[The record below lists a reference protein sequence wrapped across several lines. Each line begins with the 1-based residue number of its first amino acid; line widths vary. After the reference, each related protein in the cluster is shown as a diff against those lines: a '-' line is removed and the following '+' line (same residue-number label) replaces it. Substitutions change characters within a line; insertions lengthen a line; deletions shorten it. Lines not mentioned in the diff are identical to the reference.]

1 MYRYLNLYGVHE
13 DRKVTTNNLTARASI
28 RIAKPPAEVFA
39 AFVDAEAMSQFWFT
53 RRDRGLKEGKSIT
66 WFLGDDADAF
76 SFDILVKKIR
86 APECIEIEWIGPDGN
101 ATTVAWSIR
110 GGDNG
115 DTILTIEESGFAGTP
130 EAIVERVLD
139 STGGFN
145 QVVVAA
151 KAFIEHGI
159 GLNVVAS
166 HA

>member
-1 MYRYLNLYGVHE
+1 MYWVHE

-53 RRDRGLKEGKSIT
+53 RRDRGLREGESVT
-66 WFLGDDADAF
+66 WFLGSDADAF

-86 APECIEIEWIGPDGN
+86 EPGCIEIEWTGPDGN
-101 ATTVAWSIR
+101 ATTVVWSIR
-110 GGDNG
+110 RSDNG
-115 DTILTIEESGFAGTP
+115 GTILTIEESGFVGSS
-130 EAIVERVLD
+130 EAVVARALD

>member
-1 MYRYLNLYGVHE
+1 M
-13 DRKVTTNNLTARASI
+13 
-28 RIAKPPAEVFA
+28 
-39 AFVDAEAMSQFWFT
+39 
-53 RRDRGLKEGKSIT
+53 
-66 WFLGDDADAF
+66 
-76 SFDILVKKIR
+76 KKLR
-86 APECIEIEWIGPDGN
+86 EPGCIEIEWTGPDGN

-110 GGDNG
+110 GSDNG
-115 DTILTIEESGFAGTP
+115 DTILTIEESGFVGSS
-130 EAIVERVLD
+130 EAIVARVLD

>member
-1 MYRYLNLYGVHE
+1 VHE
-13 DRKVTTNNLTARASI
+13 DRKVTTNDLTARASI

-39 AFVDAEAMSQFWFT
+39 AFVDAEAMSKFWFT
-53 RRDRGLKEGKSIT
+53 RRDRGLREGESVT
-66 WFLGDDADAF
+66 WFLGSDADAF

-86 APECIEIEWIGPDGN
+86 EPGCIEIEWTGPDGN
-101 ATTVAWSIR
+101 ATTVVWSIR
-110 GGDNG
+110 GSDNS
-115 DTILTIEESGFAGTP
+115 DTILAIEESGFVGSS
-130 EAIVERVLD
+130 EAIVARVLD